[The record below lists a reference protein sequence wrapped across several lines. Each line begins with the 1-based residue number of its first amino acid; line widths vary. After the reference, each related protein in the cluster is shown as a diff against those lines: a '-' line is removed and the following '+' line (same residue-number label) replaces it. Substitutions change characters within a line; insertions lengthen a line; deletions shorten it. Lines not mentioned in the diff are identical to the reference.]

1 MLKAAE
7 RLVLSAAEDQRAN
20 RPADAA
26 RPKRGVRRRAT
37 PTSVADFEIAAAD
50 DDNPRSADDAPP
62 SDPRTP
68 PSVDPAPSAPAVPR
82 GKRTA
87 PIRRARRDQ
96 AVAPR
101 AERDPHPD
109 TLAAEL
115 AALDLRVA
123 RLRDDVRAKTTR
135 AQAAI
140 RAASQRGLE
149 KRGVHDARVMQLARD
164 RRRVLAAAGVD
175 VASVAADVL
184 ASVDDTVAAAKAH
197 ARRNAPAPERAPR
210 GEDDGESEHAK
221 SDDDDD
227 LKDELNDAIEDDDD
241 DDLKDELNDAMK
253 DDDEDDDD
261 DAVPRGLFKFNSQSK
276 RAQPLRDWLVAH
288 FDHPYPEDDER
299 EALAEA
305 SGMTRAQVGNWFI
318 NARVRIW
325 RPMVLKLGEE
335 LQREADARPKPEA

>member
-7 RLVLSAAEDQRAN
+7 RLVLSAPENHRAN

-26 RPKRGVRRRAT
+26 RPKRGVRRRPT
-37 PTSVADFEIAAAD
+37 PTSVADFHIAAAD
-50 DDNPRSADDAPP
+50 DDGPRSADDTPP
-62 SDPRTP
+62 SDFRSLPA
-68 PSVDPAPSAPAVPR
+68 VDPALSTPAVPR

-101 AERDPHPD
+101 AQRDPDH
-109 TLAAEL
+109 LAAEL

-123 RLRDDVRAKTTR
+123 RLHDDVRAKTTR
-135 AQAAI
+135 AQASI

-175 VASVAADVL
+175 VSSVAADAL
-184 ASVDDTVAAAKAH
+184 ASIDDTVAAAKAR
-197 ARRNAPAPERAPR
+197 ARRNAAASERVPR
-210 GEDDGESEHAK
+210 GEADGEFEHAE
-221 SDDDDD
+221 SDDD
-227 LKDELNDAIEDDDD
+227 DDDD
-241 DDLKDELNDAMK
+241 DDLKDELNEAIK
-253 DDDEDDDD
+253 DDDEEM
-261 DAVPRGLFKFNSQSK
+261 PRGLFKFNSQSK

-318 NARVRIW
+318 NARVRVW

>member
-7 RLVLSAAEDQRAN
+7 RLVLSAAEDHRAY
-20 RPADAA
+20 RPADPA

-37 PTSVADFEIAAAD
+37 PTSVADFPIAAAD

-62 SDPRTP
+62 FDPRTP

-87 PIRRARRDQ
+87 PTRRARHDQ

-109 TLAAEL
+109 SLAAEL
-115 AALDLRVA
+115 AALDFRVA

-175 VASVAADVL
+175 VAAVAADVL

-197 ARRNAPAPERAPR
+197 ARRNAAAPERTPR
-210 GEDDGESEHAK
+210 GEDDVESEHAK
-221 SDDDDD
+221 SYDDDDED
-227 LKDELNDAIEDDDD
+227 LKDELMNDAI
-241 DDLKDELNDAMK
+241 K
-253 DDDEDDDD
+253 DDDDDDD